1 MNKNIKFYIF
11 TFSLFCFSCFAQNQK
26 NNDYFYINP
35 FIDSFLENLISKD
48 VNLSK
53 HYLTIISLKDNDGNY
68 NIDFALTSGDLKTL
82 KIISSKEVKVKYG
95 NIEILLEGKTFEDF
109 DFLKKSVK
117 KTKKVFGNKTLSK
130 DNHAF
135 YDEDYV
141 WSSFFNEKGE
151 LINLYIPEEKDSAF
165 KIYENLKNKIEISP
179 DFKTLDFNN
188 FQKKLQEQ
196 IRTHFS

>member
-1 MNKNIKFYIF
+1 MNKNIKFYIV

-26 NNDYFYINP
+26 NNNHFYINP

-95 NIEILLEGKTFEDF
+95 NVEILLDGKTFEDF

-117 KTKKVFGNKTLSK
+117 KTKKVFENKTLSK

-188 FQKKLQEQ
+188 F
-196 IRTHFS
+196 